1 MRESKRRK
9 KRHQVKKRLALHW
22 QKMLYLQLAAYTAV
36 MVLWVLPIPNP
47 VKLLAVSF
55 HELSHGLAGVLTGG
69 RVFGYA
75 IAPGGSGVTM
85 GIGGNMFLILI
96 AGYIG
101 SCVWGAFLYYIS
113 VKWKANTCL
122 IVLELLIIGT
132 ALFGWLNQYTV
143 LFGLGALILMT
154 CLFPFRTP
162 VKLFFIRLVGSA
174 CCFYAPLEVMGEWIK
189 IGGAPS
195 VMGMETASDIDQ
207 LAELMTL
214 PSPIITLAVLAAQAG
229 LLVTIIR
236 WTCRAGAKEAIR
248 EENAEKKVSQL
259 LLQDVRQ
266 QTRRYTLR

>member
-22 QKMLYLQLAAYTAV
+22 QKMLYTQLAAYAV
-36 MVLWVLPIPNP
+36 VMILWVLPIPNP
-47 VKLLAVSF
+47 IKLLAVTF

-101 SCVWGAFLYYIS
+101 SCLWGVFLYYIS
-113 VKWKANTCL
+113 VKWKPNTCL
-122 IVLELLIIGT
+122 IALELLIIGSS
-132 ALFGWLNQYTV
+132 LFGWLNQYTM

-154 CLFPFRTP
+154 FLFPLRTP
-162 VKLFFIRLVGSA
+162 IKLFFVRLVGSA
-174 CCFYAPLEVMGEWIK
+174 CCFYAPLEVMGEWIS

-195 VMGMETASDIDQ
+195 VKGMKTTSDIDQ
-207 LAELMTL
+207 LAELLTL
-214 PSPIITLAVLAAQAG
+214 PAPIITLAVLAAQAY
-229 LLVTIIR
+229 LLIAIIR
-236 WTCRAGAKEAIR
+236 WTCRAGAKEAVR
-248 EENAEKKVSQL
+248 EEVAEKRLSQRL
-259 LLQDVRQ
+259 LDDVRPK
-266 QTRRYTLR
+266 TRRYTLR